1 MRRLMTMAAAVG
13 IWGGAAFGAGLKSVT
28 ITATNPRDA
37 AVAYA
42 PSVVSVEEIRKIAPD
57 FDPAHFVLQGSDASL
72 NTFPLAKPS
81 GATAVVTI
89 AAQADDLDGDGQAD
103 EIAFVLPY
111 AAHEAHKLKLSW
123 GSPDDLKDIK
133 VDFPSFAHARMG
145 KYDGMGWEN
154 ERIAWRLYNDK
165 RNAVDLFGKRK
176 HELALD
182 FWTKPETKY
191 QNETP
196 LGRDILYNGDAIGP
210 GAIAAWV
217 DDKLVKVAQVDK
229 REPKIRSD
237 GPVRSVIDF
246 TFTGWKVADK
256 NVDLKTRATIWA
268 GEHGFWHEL
277 DAKNAQGLQF
287 ITSLPVK
294 ENVERALKQTPSGV
308 YLTTWGHQVVVEG
321 PKMVPSLPD
330 QLLGMA
336 VLMPGAKEDAVKGLQ
351 TKSDDILKI
360 PTTDQNGLTHARF
373 YVAAGWD
380 QEAPDGDKGIDPAL
394 QMPEAVKSF
403 EAWQKYLDHMLAQI
417 SQPPTV
423 KVAPVG
429 VN

>member
-1 MRRLMTMAAAVG
+1 MTMAATLG
-13 IWGGAAFGAGLKSVT
+13 IWGGAALGAGLKSVT
-28 ITATNPRDA
+28 ITTTNPRDS

-42 PSVVSVEEIRKIAPD
+42 PSAVSVEEIRKIAPD
-57 FDPAHFVLQGSDASL
+57 FDLAHFVITGSDASL
-72 NTFPLAKPS
+72 NTFPLAKPT
-81 GATAVVTI
+81 GATAVMAI
-89 AAQADDLDGDGQAD
+89 ASQADDLDGDGKAD

-111 AAHEAHKLKLSW
+111 AAHEKHTLKLSW
-123 GSPDDLKDIK
+123 GSAEDLKDFK
-133 VDFPSFAHARMG
+133 ADFPSFAHARMG

-182 FWTKPETKY
+182 FWTKLETKY

-217 DDKLVKVAQVDK
+217 DGKLVKVAQVDK

-246 TFTGWKVADK
+246 TFTGWKVTENK
-256 NVDLKTRATIWA
+256 TVDLKTRATIWA

-277 DAKNAQGLQF
+277 DAKGADGLQF
-287 ITSLPVK
+287 VTALPVK
-294 ENVERALKQTPSGV
+294 ENVERSLKQTPAGV
-308 YLTTWGHQVVVEG
+308 YLTTWGHQVVIEG
-321 PKMVPSLPD
+321 PQQKPSLPD
-330 QLLGMA
+330 QVLGMA
-336 VLMPGAKEDAVKGLQ
+336 VLMPGAKGAAVKGPQ
-351 TKSDDILKI
+351 SKSDDLLLI
-360 PTTDQNGLTHARF
+360 PVTPKDGTTHARF

-380 QEAPDGDKGIDPAL
+380 QEAPDADAGVDGSLRMPA
-394 QMPEAVKSF
+394 AVKSF
-403 EAWQKYLDHMLAQI
+403 DAWQKYLDNLLEQI
-417 SQPPTV
+417 STPPTLSIEAA
-423 KVAPVG
+423 K
-429 VN
+429 

>member
-1 MRRLMTMAAAVG
+1 MRRLITMAATAALG
-13 IWGGAAFGAGLKSVT
+13 IWGGAAPGAGLKSVT
-28 ITATNPRDA
+28 ITTTNPRDVT
-37 AVAYA
+37 VAYA
-42 PSVVSVEEIRKIAPD
+42 PSVVSVEEIRKVAPD
-57 FDPAHFVLQGSDASL
+57 FDPAHFVLTGSDASL
-72 NTFPLAKPS
+72 NTFPLAKPTA
-81 GATAVVTI
+81 ATAVMVI
-89 AAQADDLDGDGQAD
+89 ASQVDDLDGDGKAD

-111 AAHEAHKLKLSW
+111 AAHEKHNLKLSW
-123 GSPDDLKDIK
+123 GSADDLKDLK
-133 VDFPSFAHARMG
+133 VDFPSFAHAHMG

-182 FWTKPETKY
+182 FWAKPETKY

-217 DDKLVKVAQVDK
+217 DGKLVKVAQVDK

-246 TFTGWKVADK
+246 TFTGWKVGDK
-256 NVDLKTRATIWA
+256 TVDLKTRATIWA

-277 DAKNAQGLQF
+277 EAKGADGLQF
-287 ITSLPVK
+287 VTALPVK
-294 ENVERALKQTPSGV
+294 ENVERALKQTPAGV

-336 VLMPGAKEDAVKGLQ
+336 VLMPGAKEDAVKGPQ
-351 TKSDDILKI
+351 SKTDDLLVV
-360 PTTDQNGLTHARF
+360 PAMQRDGTTHGRF

-380 QEAPDGDKGIDPAL
+380 QEAPDDDKGIDASL
-394 QMPEAVKSF
+394 QMPAAVKSF
-403 EAWQKYLDHMLAQI
+403 DAWQKYLNAMMEQLA
-417 SQPPTV
+417 QPPTV
-423 KVAPVG
+423 KISP
-429 VN
+429 